1 MFLQTLI
8 LLIERRSTKRVAS
21 LLCGVLFLI
30 LAFSQNVVTGEDETK
45 PQRSQEVKRSRL
57 DRLQWRPSEYF
68 ERPEVRNAAIAIQKR
83 SLPTLIAIHEDGLD
97 VRTSGK
103 HGVTLLFWAYLED
116 DFEAF
121 CQLLKWGADPNST
134 LSLPAPLWLSEDS
147 EPAVTGESV
156 AFVIANNPGHPKW
169 LEATIRAGADIRFV
183 SPTVKETIFSAVCG
197 QKGPIGETRFAIE
210 NLLLEKGSDINH
222 RNFDGRTPVM
232 TSFAAFDWERVI
244 YLIQRGASMSCYD
257 RRDWQFVHHLA
268 FHKLMASERGG
279 DVTEVEVKDEA
290 DPSASLFTRMV
301 TLCEEKGFAFDVA
314 LQDVRRRNE
323 SVDGIPYMTWRRMQ
337 RKDKDACMESPAPN
351 AAAPQ
356 NDAPKKQAT
365 PKDR

>member
-1 MFLQTLI
+1 MFLQALI
-8 LLIERRSTKRVAS
+8 FLIERHSTKRVGS

-30 LAFSQNVVTGEDETK
+30 LAFAQNVVTGEDETK

-68 ERPEVRNAAIAIQKR
+68 ERPDERNAAIAIQKR

-103 HGVTLLFWAYLED
+103 HGVTLLFWAYLEG

-147 EPAVTGESV
+147 EPAVAGESV

-169 LEATIRAGADIRFV
+169 LEATIRAGADIHFV
-183 SPTVKETIFSAVCG
+183 SPTVKETIFSTVCG
-197 QKGPIGETRFAIE
+197 QKGPIGEARFTIE

-222 RNFDGRTPVM
+222 RNLDGRTPVM

-268 FHKLMASERGG
+268 FHKLMAAERGG

-301 TLCEEKGFAFDVA
+301 TLCEEKGFAFNVA

-337 RKDKDACMESPAPN
+337 RKDKDACTEAPAPN
-351 AAAPQ
+351 GAAPQ